1 MTYKE
6 ALRKI
11 FTYLKYTDERR
22 KNMKKKNYGLKITV
36 FLLALFVILGCFV
49 GCGDSTDAEPTKE
62 PAVTAKPTQVP
73 TAVPTKDPN
82 ATPEPTPIKYND
94 LTEGANVTIEA
105 NVIEDT
111 FDPEYAI
118 DDDESTRWSGIGTYT
133 DEGDWRKLTIDL
145 GAEYEIG
152 MFYFMFQ
159 SFRNSYKIMY
169 KTESDEEWQDL
180 ITRKAPVDLMD
191 EFVVPKTK
199 ARYIMFTTESTGFCS
214 IFELDIYE
222 YNENMKVE
230 EETQSDVNIALGKT
244 ATSDNR
250 PENQTYL
257 PEFAIDGDVLTRW
270 APMPGTA
277 DDTITWVL
285 DLGQVYELDSISI
298 SFESCQSEFVIEICD
313 TADGEYKIIEEGY
326 PLDSVVEPYEI
337 TNIGQSARYIRY
349 RRAGGAWGSFYEFCV
364 YAK

>member
-6 ALRKI
+6 AVRKI
-11 FTYLKYTDERR
+11 FTYLKYIDERR
-22 KNMKKKNYGLKITV
+22 KNMKKKNYELKITA
-36 FLLALFVILGCFV
+36 FLLAL
-49 GCGDSTDAEPTKE
+49 
-62 PAVTAKPTQVP
+62 QVP

-82 ATPEPTPIKYND
+82 ATPEPTPFKYND

-105 NVIEDT
+105 NVVEDT

-159 SFRNSYKIMY
+159 SFQNSYKIMY

-199 ARYIMFTTESTGFCS
+199 AR
-214 IFELDIYE
+214 
-222 YNENMKVE
+222 
-230 EETQSDVNIALGKT
+230 
-244 ATSDNR
+244 
-250 PENQTYL
+250 
-257 PEFAIDGDVLTRW
+257 
-270 APMPGTA
+270 
-277 DDTITWVL
+277 
-285 DLGQVYELDSISI
+285 
-298 SFESCQSEFVIEICD
+298 
-313 TADGEYKIIEEGY
+313 
-326 PLDSVVEPYEI
+326 
-337 TNIGQSARYIRY
+337 
-349 RRAGGAWGSFYEFCV
+349 
-364 YAK
+364 

>member
-1 MTYKE
+1 
-6 ALRKI
+6 
-11 FTYLKYTDERR
+11 
-22 KNMKKKNYGLKITV
+22 MKKKDYVLKIVTV
-36 FLLALFVILGCFV
+36 LLSLVVIIGCIA
-49 GCGDSTDAEPTKE
+49 GCDDSSDKEPTKA
-62 PAVTAKPTQVP
+62 PIITTNPTQ
-73 TAVPTKDPN
+73 APTKDPN
-82 ATPEPTPIKYND
+82 ITPAPTPIKYKD
-94 LTEGANVTIEA
+94 LTEGENVTIEA

-152 MFYFMFQ
+152 MFYFLFQ

-169 KTESDEEWQDL
+169 KTETDTQWQDL

-222 YNENMKVE
+222 YHENMKVE
-230 EETQSDVNIALGKT
+230 AEEPTAVNVALGKT

-270 APMPGTA
+270 APMPGKA
-277 DDTITWVL
+277 EDTITWIL
-285 DLGQVYELDSISI
+285 DLGQIYELDSIYI
-298 SFESCQSEFVIEICD
+298 FFEACQSEFFIEICD
-313 TADGEYKIIEEGY
+313 TIDGEYKIIDEGY

-337 TNIGQSARYIRY
+337 TNIGQSARFIRY
-349 RRAGGAWGSFYEFCV
+349 RRSGGVWGSFYEFCV